1 MNDKTTGLPEL
12 PAGHFWRISKFN
24 YTPSPFTL
32 EVGIR
37 RKVGFWSVEV
47 GSCLAK
53 ASEPDIRAA
62 AESALNRARDSLRA
76 RERISDRVQY
86 LGDYPPKT
94 LGASDE

>member
-1 MNDKTTGLPEL
+1 MNDKATGLPEL

-32 EVGIR
+32 EVSIR

-53 ASEPDIRAA
+53 ASETDVRAA
-62 AESALNRARDSLRA
+62 ADRALSRERESLRA
-76 RERISDRVQY
+76 RERISDRKQY
-86 LGDYPPKT
+86 LGDYPPKR
-94 LGASDE
+94 LGASDD